1 MKVKIVQADGK
12 IKTCP
17 NCKGQIFRHSYKSRI
32 TKREPLTKSG
42 FKEYGEH
49 YELIICNSCGQR
61 EKRNVIQFHTINR
74 GG

>member
-17 NCKGQIFRHSYKSRI
+17 NCNCKGQIFRHSYKSRI
-32 TKREPLTKSG
+32 TARAG
-42 FKEYGEH
+42 MKEYGEH
-49 YELIICNSCGQR
+49 YELIICNSCGER
-61 EKRNVIQFHTINR
+61 EKRNVIKFHTINR